1 MEAPALYN
9 TYNLLVKEIKF
20 LPFTSSK
27 NENTIK
33 MSASMASCRGRLKNK
48 TKLFTMDVWK
58 TVYPLEI
65 NSDIVLEEHTTI

>member
-1 MEAPALYN
+1 
-9 TYNLLVKEIKF
+9 
-20 LPFTSSK
+20 
-27 NENTIK
+27 

-65 NSDIVLEEHTTI
+65 NADIVLEEHTTI